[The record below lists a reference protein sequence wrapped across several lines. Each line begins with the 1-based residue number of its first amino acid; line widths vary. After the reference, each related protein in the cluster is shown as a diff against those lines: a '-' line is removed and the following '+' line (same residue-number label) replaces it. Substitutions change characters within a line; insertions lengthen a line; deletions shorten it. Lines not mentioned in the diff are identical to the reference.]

1 MRRQAVQR
9 LKPLLKLA
17 AQGCEASCTGR
28 WYTRESPTAVPH
40 APAADSFARAVSDR
54 HASTSGRCLG
64 ILALQPS
71 GRGFSSAARGSWA
84 YSSPTL
90 VASAPW
96 GSGLRPLAASALA
109 SGLLRD
115 AQPMVPTR
123 MHGARGFASQPIGRI
138 TAEGFTEKAWEV
150 SSPQG
155 MTAQYCWISDAR
167 IHECMLS
174 QQRMHGLSARPSGR
188 LLICLPEPQ
197 SASRD
202 GYL

>member
-17 AQGCEASCTGR
+17 TQGCEASCTGR
-28 WYTRESPTAVPH
+28 WYTNQSPTAAPH
-40 APAADSFARAVSDR
+40 APVADSFAGAVSGR
-54 HASTSGRCLG
+54 HAGTSGRRLG

-71 GRGFSSAARGSWA
+71 GRRFSSAARGSWA
-84 YSSPTL
+84 YKSPPL

-96 GSGLRPLAASALA
+96 GSDLRPLAASALA
-109 SGLLRD
+109 SGLLCD
-115 AQPMVPTR
+115 AQTMAPAR

-138 TAEGFTEKAWEV
+138 TPEGFTEKAWEV

-155 MTAQYCWISDAR
+155 MTARYCWIRNAR

-174 QQRMHGLSARPSGR
+174 QQCMRGPSARPSGR
-188 LLICLPEPQ
+188 LLMCLPESQ
-197 SASRD
+197 SAPR
-202 GYL
+202 GG